1 MSVFVDATPSGPCLR
16 WLGSCD
22 TTTSTDD
29 MPGRIA
35 CVEVILDALRV
46 ALPLNLV
53 DRVLR
58 AVDVH
63 PAPAGGG
70 CLLGAVDVAGELLP
84 LYELRKLLGLAPR
97 GLPLRLDDRIVLVR
111 APLRCGLVVDA
122 VPGTVE
128 AQELALGGEF
138 SLQAAGVR
146 GVARSPEGVMLVQ
159 DLRRLLALERA
170 IPVVAHG

>member
-1 MSVFVDATPSGPCLR
+1 MGVFVEPRGPSVDYDASAVTNMSQSL
-16 WLGSCD
+16 
-22 TTTSTDD
+22 
-29 MPGRIA
+29 A
-35 CVEVILDALRV
+35 CVEAILDTLRI
-46 ALPLNLV
+46 ALPLHLV

-70 CLLGAVDVAGELLP
+70 CLLGAVDVAGELVP
-84 LYELRKLLGLAPR
+84 VYELRKLLGLPPR

-122 VPGTVE
+122 VAGTVD
-128 AQELALGGEF
+128 AQGLALGGEF
-138 SLQAAGVR
+138 SLQAGGVR
-146 GVARSPEGVMLVQ
+146 GVARGPEGVLLVQ

-170 IPVVAHG
+170 IPIVAHG